1 MPLLWQHDQAQPV
14 GEVIDAQITPTGIRI
29 KARFATVDEPGALR
43 DRLDE
48 AWQSVKARL
57 VRGLSIGFK
66 PLDIVP
72 LKRGNH
78 IKRWQWAELSAVTI
92 PMNIEATITNIKSA
106 ALGRDAD
113 PPGASGSLPRSRCR
127 PTANRSP
134 RTRPA
139 ARRRSPA

>member
-14 GEVIDAQITPTGIRI
+14 GEVNDAQVTPTGIHI
-29 KARFATVDEPGALR
+29 KARFAKVDEPGALR

-66 PLDIVP
+66 PLEMVP
-72 LKRGNH
+72 LQARRHH

-92 PMNIEATITNIKSA
+92 PMNVAATITNIKSA
-106 ALGRDAD
+106 ALAG
-113 PPGASGSLPRSRCR
+113 P
-127 PTANRSP
+127 
-134 RTRPA
+134 
-139 ARRRSPA
+139 